1 MVALT
6 AMRLSEVFL
15 PGANDLTVRVVHSQA
30 RVEYTVGKASGLLKD
45 ITMLQAGDLAPSF
58 SLASDGGRQV
68 DSATLKGSRYVL
80 YFYPKDDTPGC
91 TREACAFR
99 DKLPAFDKLGVPV
112 FGVSA
117 DQAKAHDKFVNKYSL
132 NFPLLADPEHQLLEA
147 YGVWVEKSLY
157 GRKYFGI
164 QRCTFVIDAKDR
176 IEKVW
181 QKVSPDSH
189 AGEVLAYLAGEAA
202 PAVPVAKATMKT
214 AAVKTAAVKKAAVKK
229 PAVKKAAAKKAAVK
243 QAATRKAPAK
253 KRVVATKASKKAPRR
268 R

>member
-1 MVALT
+1 
-6 AMRLSEVFL
+6 
-15 PGANDLTVRVVHSQA
+15 
-30 RVEYTVGKASGLLKD
+30 
-45 ITMLQAGDLAPSF
+45 MLQAGDLAPSF

-99 DKLPAFDKLGVPV
+99 DRLPAFDKLGVPV

-117 DQAKAHDKFVNKYSL
+117 DPAKAHDKFVNKYSL

-147 YGVWVEKSLY
+147 YGVWVGKSLY

-164 QRCTFVIDAKDR
+164 QRCTFVIDAKGR

-202 PAVPVAKATMKT
+202 PAVPVAKAAVKT
-214 AAVKTAAVKKAAVKK
+214 AAVKTAAVKRAAVKK
-229 PAVKKAAAKKAAVK
+229 
-243 QAATRKAPAK
+243 AATRKAPPKKPVAAK
-253 KRVVATKASKKAPRR
+253 KAAKKAATRR
-268 R
+268 